1 MNERVLMA
9 RQPIYD
15 REIKVVA
22 YELLFRQYSEHEAG
36 VIDGDAATS
45 ELLVDA
51 FTQWDIREI
60 VGDTRAFVNFTKAL
74 IGKPLPFDKRHL
86 VIEVLEDVVI
96 DDSLIRDLKRLS
108 DDGYTIALDDFI
120 HTEKANE
127 ILPFADI
134 VKIDI
139 LQLSRKEIEEHLILL
154 APFNVQLLAEKVES
168 YEDYEF
174 CRNLGFEFFQGYF
187 LCKPEII
194 SNKKIPASKLSV
206 LQLLQKLQNPQI
218 NMQELEQIVSGDPVL
233 SFKILKLVNSA
244 SYNKVAKIES
254 IRQSISYLGIDR
266 LRSLTTLLSLS
277 GLSDKPSALRDYS
290 CTRARLCELIGQKIS
305 PHDAASY
312 FSVGL
317 LSMLEA
323 YFDKTM
329 QELVEVLALHEDIE
343 AALVGKEG
351 SYGSVLNVVARL
363 QEADFAK
370 IDWQFLSRHNITP
383 DCLNTMNQE
392 SMQWYR
398 DLSTV

>member
-1 MNERVLMA
+1 MA

-15 REIKVVA
+15 REINIVA
-22 YELLFRQYSEHEAG
+22 YELLFRQYSDQEAG

-45 ELLVDA
+45 ELLIDA

-60 VGDTRAFVNFTKAL
+60 VGETRAFVNFTKAL
-74 IGKPLPFDKRHL
+74 IGRPLPFDKRHL

-96 DDSLIRDLKRLS
+96 DDSLVRDLKRLS
-108 DDGYTIALDDFI
+108 EDGYTIALDDFI

-139 LQLSRKEIEEHLILL
+139 RQLNRQEVEEHVLLL
-154 APFNVQLLAEKVES
+154 APFNVQLLAEKVET
-168 YEDYEF
+168 YEEFEF
-174 CRNLGFEFFQGYF
+174 CRALGFEFYQGYF
-187 LCKPEII
+187 LCKPELI

-218 NMQELEQIVSGDPVL
+218 NMHELEQVVSGDPVL

-254 IRQSISYLGIDR
+254 IRQSISYLGIDK
-266 LRSLTTLLSLS
+266 LRSLTALLSLS

-290 CTRARLCELIGQKIS
+290 CIRARLCELIGQKIS

-329 QELVEVLALHEDIE
+329 QQLVEVLALHEDIE
-343 AALVGKEG
+343 TALVHREG
-351 SYGSVLNVVARL
+351 SYGSVLNVVAQL

-370 IDWQFLSRHNITP
+370 IDWRFLAQHNITP
-383 DCLNTMNQE
+383 NCLSTMNQE
-392 SMQWYR
+392 SIQWYQE
-398 DLSTV
+398 LSAF

>member
-1 MNERVLMA
+1 MA

-15 REIKVVA
+15 REINIVA

-45 ELLVDA
+45 ELLIDA

-74 IGKPLPFDKRHL
+74 IGRPLPFDKRHL
-86 VIEVLEDVVI
+86 VILEDVII
-96 DDSLIRDLKRLS
+96 DDSLVQDLKRLS
-108 DDGYTIALDDFI
+108 EDGYTIALDDFI

-139 LQLSRKEIEEHLILL
+139 LQLTRKEIEEHVILL
-154 APFNVQLLAEKVES
+154 APFNVQLLAEKVET
-168 YEDYEF
+168 YEEFEF
-174 CRNLGFEFFQGYF
+174 CRKLGFEFYQGYF
-187 LCKPEII
+187 LCKPELI
-194 SNKKIPASKLSV
+194 SNKKIPASKLAV
-206 LQLLQKLQNPQI
+206 LQLLHKLQNPQI

-254 IRQSISYLGIDR
+254 IRQSISYLGLDK
-266 LRSLTTLLSLS
+266 LRSLTVLLSLS
-277 GLSDKPSALRDYS
+277 ALSDKPSALRDYS
-290 CTRARLCELIGQKIS
+290 CIRARLCELIGQKIS
-305 PHDAASY
+305 PHDASSY

-329 QELVEVLALHEDIE
+329 QELVKTLALHEDIE
-343 AALVGKEG
+343 AALVSREG

-370 IDWQFLSRHNITP
+370 IDWAFLAQHEITP

-392 SMQWYR
+392 SIQWYQE
-398 DLSTV
+398 LSAF

>member
-15 REIKVVA
+15 REINIVA
-22 YELLFRQYSEHEAG
+22 YELLFRQYSVHEAG
-36 VIDGDAATS
+36 VLDGDAATS
-45 ELLVDA
+45 ELLIDA

-74 IGKPLPFDKRHL
+74 IGRPLPFDKRHL
-86 VIEVLEDVVI
+86 VIEVLEDVAI
-96 DDSLIRDLKRLS
+96 DDSLVQDLKRLS
-108 DDGYTIALDDFI
+108 QDGYTIALDDFI
-120 HTEKANE
+120 HTEKAND

-139 LQLSRKEIEEHLILL
+139 LQLSRKEVEEHVTLL
-154 APFNVQLLAEKVES
+154 APFKVQLLAEKVETH
-168 YEDYEF
+168 EEYEF

-194 SNKKIPASKLSV
+194 SNKKIPASKLAV
-206 LQLLQKLQNPQI
+206 LQLLQKLQDPQI
-218 NMQELEQIVSGDPVL
+218 NMQELEHIVSGDPVL

-254 IRQSISYLGIDR
+254 IHQSISYLGIDR
-266 LRSLTTLLSLS
+266 LRSLTALLSLS
-277 GLSDKPSALRDYS
+277 SLSDKPSALRDYS
-290 CTRARLCELIGQKIS
+290 CIRARLCELIGKKIS
-305 PHDAASY
+305 PHDSASY

-329 QELVEVLALHEDIE
+329 QELVKTLALHEDIE
-343 AALVGKEG
+343 AALVSREG
-351 SYGSVLNVVARL
+351 SYGSVLDVVARL
-363 QEADFAK
+363 QEADFTK
-370 IDWQFLSRHNITP
+370 IDWIFLARHNITP
-383 DCLNTMNQE
+383 DSLNTMNQD
-392 SMQWYR
+392 SIQWYQE
-398 DLSTV
+398 LSAF